1 MTGRLLIGVWLIASC
16 QQVSAPIE
24 RVDSASETTANATSS
39 SATQGP
45 QNAPEG
51 VKEHPLPACQP
62 PGGRSLQDLTL
73 AVSTNWD
80 GDDEI
85 YFIQA
90 DGSNLAQ
97 VTFIDAMSP
106 AAIIWANAIGC
117 L

>member
-1 MTGRLLIGVWLIASC
+1 
-16 QQVSAPIE
+16 
-24 RVDSASETTANATSS
+24 
-39 SATQGP
+39 
-45 QNAPEG
+45 
-51 VKEHPLPACQP
+51 
-62 PGGRSLQDLTL
+62 LQDLTL

-85 YFIQA
+85 YLIQA

-106 AAIIWANAIGC
+106 AATIWANAMGC